1 MSKTYDIEQPGGI
14 LTDRQIRDLCPSPG
28 EWMIFPFVSEQ
39 VRVLHHDLDPK
50 PGEYREP
57 TKVISYGL
65 SSMGYDITLS
75 AQDFKVFSPVRGTEI
90 DPKNFDVEALVEA
103 PARGTSAETYFLIP
117 PNSYALG
124 HSVEYFQM
132 PEDVLGICM
141 GKSTYARSGLIVNTT
156 PLEPGW
162 KGRLVL
168 ELANSTPLPLRVY
181 ANEGIAQV
189 MFFQSGS
196 RPLTTYGDRSGK
208 YQGQQGLVTARV

>member
-1 MSKTYDIEQPGGI
+1 MSI
-14 LTDRQIRDLCPSPG
+14 LTDEQIAFLCTEINPG
-28 EWMIFPFVSEQ
+28 MIFPFVSEQ
-39 VRVLHHDLDPK
+39 VRTIYENLSPQL
-50 PGEYREP
+50 GEYRSSV
-57 TKVISYGL
+57 KVISYGL

-75 AQDFKVFSPVRGTEI
+75 SQEFKVFSPVRGTEI
-90 DPKNFDVEALVEA
+90 DPKHFDVEALVEA
-103 PARGTSAETYFLIP
+103 PARGTRAETYFLIP

-132 PEDVLGICM
+132 PEDILGICM

-189 MFFQSGS
+189 VFS
-196 RPLTTYGDRSGK
+196 RSDKRPAVTYGDRSGK
-208 YQGQQGLVTARV
+208 YQDQKGLVTARI